1 MGGSLEAKI
10 RKLQAFYW
18 SDSDPDGRGFVNLA
32 DAYRKN
38 GDPLEALR
46 ILREGLRRHPRLA
59 SGHVVRGWVY
69 AEQGDSDDAEEA
81 FRAALGVDPGNVS
94 ALRGLGDLLAR
105 KGETAE
111 AVEILRLLLPLD
123 PLDGGLPDRIRE
135 MEASVGPLAAEARER
150 STDEGSA
157 KLHPWDD
164 PDGAAEELD
173 WSAAAL
179 QADQSVVEGDGM
191 EPGASPA
198 ESSLGAALLSSPV
211 GDDALVTRTMGDI
224 FLRQG
229 LLDEAEGVFEKLLD
243 RDPGNEALRSKLDD
257 VRARQ
262 RGEFVVSTAPAG
274 SFPGAF
280 GRGTPDFIV
289 PIQELSAGGIL
300 PIEALAPDLIYPI
313 EELAP
318 DVIVP
323 INSLAPDS
331 SPGNPTLDAFEAW
344 LDELP

>member
-32 DAYRKN
+32 DAYRKD

-94 ALRGLGDLLAR
+94 ALRGLGELLAR
-105 KGETAE
+105 KGETVE
-111 AVEILRLLLPLD
+111 ALEILRLLLPLD
-123 PLDGGLPDRIRE
+123 PLDGDLPDRIRE
-135 MEASVGPLAAEARER
+135 MEASVGPLTAEAGEP
-150 STDEGSA
+150 STDEAPA

-164 PDGAAEELD
+164 PEGAAEELD

-179 QADQSVVEGDGM
+179 QADQSVEEDGV
-191 EPGASPA
+191 EPGAPPA
-198 ESSLGAALLSSPV
+198 ESSPGSALLSPPV
-211 GDDALVTRTMGDI
+211 GSDALVTRTMGEI

-229 LLDEAEGVFEKLLD
+229 LLDEAEGVFERLLD
-243 RDPGNEALRSKLDD
+243 RDQGNQALRSKLEE

-262 RGEFVVSTAPAG
+262 RGESVVSTAPAD

-280 GRGTPDFIV
+280 GRGTPDLIV

-313 EELAP
+313 QELAP

-331 SPGNPTLDAFEAW
+331 SPENPTLDAFEAW